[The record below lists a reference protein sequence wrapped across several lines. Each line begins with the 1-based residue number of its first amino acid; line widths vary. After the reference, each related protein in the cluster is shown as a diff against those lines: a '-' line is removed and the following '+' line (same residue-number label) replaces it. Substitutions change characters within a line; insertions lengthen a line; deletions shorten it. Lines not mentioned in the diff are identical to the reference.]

1 MSIKPINTL
10 IGQAARGGKY
20 FPRTNIT
27 DEIWRKLG
35 DGSNLLF
42 VAPRRV
48 GKSSILFHLFDNPK
62 GNLPVVY
69 YISESVNNENEFYRK
84 LFHHVLEKMGTL
96 QKYQAVFK
104 TWAKNLPSYVES
116 IGPEGIRFRPG
127 SPVSY
132 YEELLTFVKE
142 KMTHDHPMLVLID
155 EFASTVENIAQD
167 EGDRAAIHFLETKR
181 SLRQEPEVQDK
192 LRFIYAGSIGLE
204 NIVSKMNCANLI
216 MDLSPV
222 VVPPLT
228 RPEAERL
235 TKSIL
240 SPSGIAFDKGAFD
253 HLLAV
258 IEWWIPYYFQ
268 IILDESY
275 KLLVARDSTFITK
288 EIVDAATRNALRQRL
303 YFEHWFVRLR
313 KAYKGIEFSFVKE
326 LLNVLSERKAL
337 PSVEVHDLS
346 LKYGLDASYNDL
358 VNALKHDG
366 YINNSEDAKMYRF
379 NSYLLRE
386 WWNANVAN

>member
-1 MSIKPINTL
+1 M
-10 IGQAARGGKY
+10 
-20 FPRTNIT
+20 
-27 DEIWRKLG
+27 
-35 DGSNLLF
+35 
-42 VAPRRV
+42 
-48 GKSSILFHLFDNPK
+48 
-62 GNLPVVY
+62 
-69 YISESVNNENEFYRK
+69 
-84 LFHHVLEKMGTL
+84 
-96 QKYQAVFK
+96 
-104 TWAKNLPSYVES
+104 
-116 IGPEGIRFRPG
+116 
-127 SPVSY
+127 
-132 YEELLTFVKE
+132 
-142 KMTHDHPMLVLID
+142 
-155 EFASTVENIAQD
+155 
-167 EGDRAAIHFLETKR
+167 
-181 SLRQEPEVQDK
+181 
-192 LRFIYAGSIGLE
+192 
-204 NIVSKMNCANLI
+204 
-216 MDLSPV
+216 
-222 VVPPLT
+222 
-228 RPEAERL
+228 
-235 TKSIL
+235 
-240 SPSGIAFDKGAFD
+240 
-253 HLLAV
+253 LAV

>member
-204 NIVSKMNCANLI
+204 NNREQDELCKPHHGPVSCRCA
-216 MDLSPV
+216 
-222 VVPPLT
+222 
-228 RPEAERL
+228 
-235 TKSIL
+235 
-240 SPSGIAFDKGAFD
+240 AFD
-253 HLLAV
+253 
-258 IEWWIPYYFQ
+258 E
-268 IILDESY
+268 
-275 KLLVARDSTFITK
+275 ARSGT
-288 EIVDAATRNALRQRL
+288 VDKKHPVPIGYCLRQRC
-303 YFEHWFVRLR
+303 VRPFACR
-313 KAYKGIEFSFVKE
+313 Y
-326 LLNVLSERKAL
+326 
-337 PSVEVHDLS
+337 
-346 LKYGLDASYNDL
+346 
-358 VNALKHDG
+358 
-366 YINNSEDAKMYRF
+366 
-379 NSYLLRE
+379 
-386 WWNANVAN
+386 